1 MKRSENF
8 LLRRYVEKAMV
19 DLPAMP
25 NVIASVL
32 EATER
37 ETVSTTEIEKLISA
51 DQAIITKLLKVV
63 NSAYFGL
70 PRQIG
75 NINQAITILGLH
87 QVRNLVLSIGVL
99 NALTSPSPRIVAVQ
113 KRFWQHSFAGA
124 SAAQMLARMKG
135 LGAAD
140 QELVY
145 VAGLL
150 HDIGRLFLF
159 TLFNLP
165 YQDVLRESTRKGEPL
180 SVVEDRVLGT
190 THAELGGMLAEK
202 WNFPQP
208 LVEMVRDH
216 ECDED
221 VVGSPALYCIHV
233 ADRLA
238 DKIAGEEI
246 AGPASPIQPHVL
258 TWLGMNDDELKNLE
272 SEVQARVNQAAEML
286 GVL

>member
-1 MKRSENF
+1 
-8 LLRRYVEKAMV
+8 MV

-37 ETVSTTEIEKLISA
+37 ENVNTNEIERLISA

-75 NINQAITILGLH
+75 SIGQAITILGLH

-113 KRFWQHSFAGA
+113 RRFWQSSFA
-124 SAAQMLARMKG
+124 SAAAARIIAQKKG
-135 LGAAD
+135 LSAAD
-140 QELVY
+140 QEMVY
-145 VAGLL
+145 VGGLL

-165 YQDVLRESTRKGEPL
+165 YQDVLRESNRKAEPL
-180 SVVEDRVLGT
+180 VEVEQRVLGT

-202 WNFPQP
+202 WNFPTP
-208 LVEMVRDH
+208 LVELIENH
-216 ECDED
+216 ECAEESL
-221 VVGSPALYCIHV
+221 GSPALYAVHV
-233 ADRLA
+233 ADRMA
-238 DKIAGEEI
+238 DKLSGDEI
-246 AGPASPIQPHVL
+246 AGPPVPIQAHVL
-258 TWLGMNDDELKNLE
+258 QWLGMSDEELE
-272 SEVQARVNQAAEML
+272 AIEKQSADQVKQAAEML